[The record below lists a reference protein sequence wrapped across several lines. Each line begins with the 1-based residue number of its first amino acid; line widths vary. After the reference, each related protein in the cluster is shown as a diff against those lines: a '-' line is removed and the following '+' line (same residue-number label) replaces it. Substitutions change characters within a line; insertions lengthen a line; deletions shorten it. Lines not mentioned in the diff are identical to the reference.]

1 MSNFGFLDFEMTC
14 DGKQENGEFIDD
26 NSMKWSQREI
36 ISVGLVICN
45 EKYNIKRKYSTFI
58 KPVHNT
64 VLTDY
69 CKNLTGIT
77 QNDVDHGKK
86 CNNAFRDILEICKEY
101 SVRYLFTFGN
111 ADEMAINY
119 SARWNKKAKEKIY
132 NLHNVAIK
140 IIDIR
145 PSILNEMSNK
155 KIKTQRTGLS
165 KIAVNLNIEINGDC
179 HNSLNDAI
187 LLFEVCRKLDMNLKK
202 KNKVKIRLMK
212 ISDYEQVYEL
222 LFSCKGVALNEL
234 NDSKEYI
241 TRFLERNPKTCFVA
255 EEYEKVVG
263 VIIAGNDGRKG
274 YIYHTAVNYNYR
286 HQGIATKLVNKV
298 INSLKSLDI
307 NKTDLV
313 VFSKNSIGNAFWEK
327 LGFISRKDLIYR
339 SK

>member
-1 MSNFGFLDFEMTC
+1 MYNFGFLDFEMTC
-14 DGKQENGEFIDD
+14 DGIQENGKFIDD
-26 NSMKWSQREI
+26 NSMKRSEREI

-58 KPVHNT
+58 KPLHNT

-111 ADEMAINY
+111 EDEKSISY
-119 SARWNKKAKEKIY
+119 SARWNRKAKEKIY

-145 PSILNEMSNK
+145 PSILNEISNK
-155 KIKTQRTGLS
+155 KIKTKGTGLS
-165 KIAVNLNIEINGDC
+165 KIAANLNIEINGAC

-187 LLFEVCRKLDMNLKK
+187 LLFEVCRKLDINLKK

-222 LFSCKGVALNEL
+222 LFSCKEVALNEL
-234 NDSKEYI
+234 YDSEEYI
-241 TRFLERNPKTCFVA
+241 ARFLKKNPNTCFVA

-274 YIYHTAVNYNYR
+274 YIHHIAIDYNYKR
-286 HQGIATKLVNKV
+286 QGIATKLVNNV
-298 INSLKSLDI
+298 INSLKSLGI

-313 VFSKNSIGNAFWEK
+313 VFSKNSTGNAFWEK
-327 LGFISRKDLIYR
+327 LGFVSRKDLTYR
-339 SK
+339 NK